1 MDLAQEVK
9 RLKKEKGVSYVFI
22 ANMLGM
28 KKQNFYKFLKDKNDK
43 DYCDLT
49 QQRKEILRKYIEE
62 NL

>member
-1 MDLAQEVK
+1 MDLVREVK

-28 KKQNFYKFLKDKNDK
+28 KKQNFYKFLKDKDDK
-43 DYCDLT
+43 NYCDLT

>member
-28 KKQNFYKFLKDKNDK
+28 KKQNFYKFLKDKDDK

-49 QQRKEILRKYIEE
+49 QQRKVILRKYIEE

>member
-1 MDLAQEVK
+1 MDLAEEVK